1 MLVFLLISGGLADLI
16 FVFFDPMGQ
25 ALCRRTLNVVGE
37 YHVVCKVCC
46 VIVVV
51 ERLNEKHTD
60 RIKFYLSKSDTAGS
74 ETDRQVSVCCVVL
87 CVVCVCVCSV
97 CVCVLCCVV
106 CSVCVCSVCV

>member
-1 MLVFLLISGGLADLI
+1 MLIAGGLADLI

-46 VIVVV
+46 VVVVV

-74 ETDRQVSVCCVVL
+74 ETDRQVSVCVCCVVL
-87 CVVCVCVCSV
+87 CVVCVVLCNVHLLCSV
-97 CVCVLCCVV
+97 CRCVLYF
-106 CSVCVCSVCV
+106 SVCL